1 MGCILA
7 LHLETQECKSFE
19 PAHDG
24 APNVPCNEAI
34 AINATKSKDG
44 MIAIR
49 RERVKEQREREGKR
63 KGGQEPK
70 DGPESR
76 RAGQEDFEKKEQCHE
91 RFYSWMPI

>member
-7 LHLETQECKSFE
+7 LHLETQECKFFE

-49 RERVKEQREREGKR
+49 RERVKNKESVKEERR
-63 KGGQEPK
+63 
-70 DGPESR
+70 
-76 RAGQEDFEKKEQCHE
+76 
-91 RFYSWMPI
+91 